1 MTENNSGDN
10 DNVVYLNERIKY
22 MVDPVPMVCE
32 VAGRMLSDVVIVGT
46 GKDGSIKMMTSVE
59 DIPDIVWYLET
70 AKYSLMAGGLSEEEE
85 E

>member
-1 MTENNSGDN
+1 MTDNNSGDN
-10 DNVVYLNERIKY
+10 DNIVYLNERIKY

-46 GKDGSIKMMTSVE
+46 GKDGSIKMMTTVE

-70 AKYSLMAGGLSEEEE
+70 AKHSLLSGGLEEPDD
-85 E
+85 